1 MTAATE
7 FLRQC
12 AYIIAVIAAET
23 ALYIRFR
30 LFVEEAGHLCAQYA
44 LQIIDDGIQLLFDLD
59 KLPVN
64 SIILLIHSS
73 AISAAVI

>member
-30 LFVEEAGHLCAQYA
+30 LFVEEAGCT
-44 LQIIDDGIQLLFDLD
+44 
-59 KLPVN
+59 
-64 SIILLIHSS
+64 
-73 AISAAVI
+73 ISAPIAKDKEMVLAKVEKML